1 VTKSGQTSKTRSFW
15 AIQVSSEQYATFPVL
30 IASNYGFLKLYV
42 VPTCTFAVYLGPL
55 EFFGVENQNGV
66 LPPPQKDKIRENSC
80 FTELAGCRAEL
91 MSKKK

>member
-66 LPPPQKDKIRENSC
+66 LPPPPKKIKFEKIHVLQSWRA
-80 FTELAGCRAEL
+80 AGL
-91 MSKKK
+91 N